1 MGDCWSVAPM
11 RGMLSLQCTWV
22 PCYPLPRT
30 RINEHRDLTSQLAD
44 ESDFE
49 RQERGFGGHNAHLV
63 RRQRLAWQSI
73 RKDELDNTFMNPNQL
88 AAINIIID
96 GSAFTFQSRNT
107 YNIALKTTRNNIY
120 TFTITA

>member
-1 MGDCWSVAPM
+1 M

-30 RINEHRDLTSQLAD
+30 RIIEHRDLTGQLAD

-73 RKDELDNTFMNPNQL
+73 LKDELANTLMNPNQL

-96 GSAFTFQSRNT
+96 GSTFTFQSKNT
-107 YNIALKTTRNNIY
+107 YNIALTTTRNNIY
-120 TFTITA
+120 TLTIIA